1 MDPIFENSRRASSGS
16 ILSAVETVD
25 KNLDP
30 DFSES
35 PFYFTKKDSQIRKQL
50 VNVLQK
56 DKAHIIEA
64 WSSQIREHSTRTP
77 MTKVRIFV
85 QGFSFKMAQV

>member
-1 MDPIFENSRRASSGS
+1 MANLVNSRRASSGS

-35 PFYFTKKDSQIRKQL
+35 PFYFTKKDTQIRKQL
-50 VNVLQK
+50 VNVLHK

-64 WSSQIREHSTRTP
+64 WIAQIKEHSTRSL
-77 MTKVRIFV
+77 MTKVRLF
-85 QGFSFKMAQV
+85 